1 MSGQVSRGSAGEYQ
15 ADERA
20 GVARQLLLEIENQY
34 PNHRYELFTSTKS
47 ISNIRLYERLRYKIF
62 KDETVSLELQFIY
75 LEKW

>member
-1 MSGQVSRGSAGEYQ
+1 MRLSVCRKKKGMGTK
-15 ADERA
+15 
-20 GVARQLLLEIENQY
+20 LLLEIENQY

-75 LEKW
+75 LEKC

>member
-1 MSGQVSRGSAGEYQ
+1 MRLSVCRKKKGMGTK
-15 ADERA
+15 
-20 GVARQLLLEIENQY
+20 LFLEIENQY

>member
-1 MSGQVSRGSAGEYQ
+1 MRLSVCRKKKGMGTK
-15 ADERA
+15 
-20 GVARQLLLEIENQY
+20 LFLEIENQY

-75 LEKW
+75 LEKC